1 MVEVTDRQLCF
12 HMAAT
17 MALMVVGGT
26 LAALSPLALK
36 HLVDAATLGVDD
48 GAATAGAILV
58 PSAIYIAVLSGG
70 RLVSDIRP
78 VLANEVEQRLTAAL
92 RRRFFRHVLS
102 LPLSTLLHRRGG
114 ELLHSLELG
123 RGGVQLTVNHLLTSF
138 VPTIFELSVMALI
151 LARLQQPDLM
161 LVFGVTAALYIVVFA
176 TGSVRLIPHAHL
188 VTDASLTVHGQLADG
203 ISNVETLRC
212 FGAEG
217 VVEESLEGSSGAL
230 TRRWRSY
237 YRANAG
243 TTLAATIVFGASLAA
258 CLTVTAHGVAR
269 GSLSVGDLVLSSVYL
284 LQMIRP
290 LEVLGSAARD
300 ISRALGCV
308 PPLLDVLDEPSEPPP
323 RLLASGKSETPRR
336 APSIRFEG
344 ITFGYEPDRPIIRDL
359 NLEIAAG
366 RTTAIVGPSGSG
378 KSSLIR
384 MLLRLYSPQ
393 AGRILLDGVPI
404 DSLPLTDL
412 RARMAF
418 VPQDTVLL
426 HASIASNISLGIP
439 GASQEDIVRAAGAAQ
454 LQQLI
459 ERLPDRYDTLV
470 GERGL
475 KLSGGER
482 QRLAIARAALRARMV
497 FLLDEPTSM
506 LDSETESNVMQA
518 VRQIKAGSTT
528 LIVAHRLSTVMDA
541 DEIVVLDQGV
551 VRERGNHRS
560 LIEHGGLYAQMWR
573 RQVDGHAAAPDE
585 ILRRPA
591 SRDPTAAPVR

>member
-1 MVEVTDRQLCF
+1 MVAVTDRRLLIQ
-12 HMAAT
+12 MTAT
-17 MALMVVGGT
+17 MALMVVGGV

-36 HLVDAATLGVDD
+36 HLVDAATVGVDD
-48 GAATAGAILV
+48 GAAKVGAILV
-58 PSAIYIAVLSGG
+58 PGAIYIAVLSGG

-78 VLANEVEQRLTAAL
+78 MLANEVEQRLTAAL

-123 RGGVQLTVNHLLTSF
+123 RGGVLLTVNHLLTSF

-151 LARLQQPDLM
+151 LARLQQPDLL

-176 TGSVRLIPHAHL
+176 TGSMRLIPHAHR

-203 ISNVETLRC
+203 INNVETLRC
-212 FGAEG
+212 FGAEA
-217 VVEESLEGSSGAL
+217 VVEESLEGSSRAL
-230 TRRWRSY
+230 TGRWRSY
-237 YRANAG
+237 YRVNAG
-243 TTLAATIVFGASLAA
+243 TTFGATIVFAVSLAA
-258 CLTVTAHGVAR
+258 CLTVTANGVAR

-300 ISRALGCV
+300 TSRALGSV
-308 PPLLDVLDEPSEPPP
+308 PPLLDVLDEPTEPPP
-323 RLLASGKSETPRR
+323 RLLTGGKSETPRH

-404 DSLPLTDL
+404 DSLQLTDL

-426 HASIASNISLGIP
+426 HASIASNISLGISD
-439 GASQEDIVRAAGAAQ
+439 ASQEDIVRAARAAQ

-459 ERLPDRYDTLV
+459 ERLPDGYDTLV

-528 LIVAHRLSTVMDA
+528 LIVAHRLSTVLDA

-551 VRERGNHRS
+551 VRERGNHQS
-560 LIEHGGLYAQMWR
+560 LMEHGGLYALMWR
-573 RQVDGHAAAPDE
+573 RQVDGHATAPDE
-585 ILRRPA
+585 IFRRQA
-591 SRDPTAAPVR
+591 SRCQPAASVR